1 MIQVL
6 LFAGLKDKVGAS
18 TLDIQEENITI
29 DDLRHKHLAAYG
41 ADNLLDQAMVAVN
54 EEYAEKNTILKKG
67 DVVAFV
73 PPVSGG

>member
-6 LFAGLKDKVGAS
+6 LFAGLKDKIGSS
-18 TLDIQEENITI
+18 TLHIKEENITI
-29 DDLRHKHLAAYG
+29 EDLKRTHLAMYG
-41 ADNLLDQAMVAVN
+41 ADEMLQQAMVAVN
-54 EEYAEKNTILKKG
+54 EEYAEQDTILKKG